1 MFISFNVHKVGE
13 LYIRGPQVMK
23 GYRDN
28 PEATKQSITE
38 DGWFKSGD
46 FAFIDESGFVTIAD
60 RLKELIK
67 VYQYCI
73 IYCTVS

>member
-1 MFISFNVHKVGE
+1 
-13 LYIRGPQVMK
+13 MK

-28 PEATKQSITE
+28 PESTKAAITE

-46 FAFIDESGFVTIAD
+46 LATIDEDGAITIVD

-67 VYQYCI
+67 VSFI
-73 IYCTVS
+73 LI